1 MKRSKINQA
10 LKEMEEMCRAE
21 KCYLPKFLSFTPEE
35 WKTKGHEWDEVRD
48 CMLGWDITDFGMGDF
63 DRIGFSLITIRNG
76 CRAMPDKYPKV
87 YAEKLLYLK
96 EGQYACNHFHWVK
109 TEDIINRGGGNL
121 LIRVYNSLPDEE
133 IDQETPV
140 TVHLDG
146 ETRIVPAGTEIR
158 LTPGDSLHIQQ
169 RMYHDFKVEEG
180 SGAVLIGEV
189 SQCNDDNTDNRF
201 NPPCG
206 RFPEIEEDEAP
217 YRLLCNEYPPA
228 AE

>member
-1 MKRSKINQA
+1 MKRSEINRIIRETEA
-10 LKEMEEMCRAE
+10 LLDAHQIK
-21 KCYLPKFLSFTPEE
+21 LPPFFGWTPEQWRE
-35 WKTKGHEWDEVRD
+35 KGHECDEIRD
-48 CMLGWDITDFGMGDF
+48 NALGWDVTDFGAGQF
-63 DRIGFSLITIRNG
+63 EKIGLTALTIRNG
-76 CRAMPDKYPKV
+76 NASKPEQYKKP
-87 YAEKLLYLK
+87 YAEKILIAK
-96 EGQYACNHFHWVK
+96 EGQVTPLHFHWYK
-109 TEDIINRGGGNL
+109 MEDIINRGGGNL

-228 AE
+228 AV